1 VYFLSN
7 CLTWGIFLGGWE
19 DWMKPLDKDALEI
32 IVGQLLERRGL
43 TLAVAESCTGGL
55 VSHRITDV
63 PGSSAYYQ
71 GSVTSYSNEI
81 KERVLHVRRDILERY
96 GAVSE
101 QVAQGMA
108 QGVRDILH
116 ADIGLAVTGIAGP
129 DGGTPEKP
137 VGLVYIA
144 LAALDGAWVERHV
157 WENDRGDPLDRWK
170 NKELSAEAVLGLL
183 HRYLEGQLR

>member
-1 VYFLSN
+1 
-7 CLTWGIFLGGWE
+7 
-19 DWMKPLDKDALEI
+19 MKPLDKDALEI